1 MIDTYIM
8 LKEIK
13 SREERAKEGVSIL
26 KQLKEGGVSHTSMGF
41 IELKDK
47 ISEWINSETGWEG
60 TITFPEYGRVAEVDL
75 ARYNNRS
82 SAINFKVIRG

>member
-1 MIDTYIM
+1 M

-13 SREERAKEGVSIL
+13 SREERVKEGISIL

-41 IELKDK
+41 IELKQK
-47 ISEWINSETGWEG
+47 ITEWIDSETGWEG
-60 TITFPEYGRVAEVDL
+60 IIPFPEYGRVGEVDL

-82 SAINFKVIRG
+82 SAINFKVKRG